1 MQVATHIH
9 VKGAREHNLKNLELR
24 IPRGKMVVIT
34 GPSGSGK
41 SSLAFDTLYAEGYRK
56 YIESLSTQARQVL
69 DQLKRPDVDFI
80 HGLSPVLA
88 IEQRTGGGGPRT
100 TIATATEIAD
110 YAQLLWALAGEQ
122 YCPKD
127 GGRIVQRSLDD
138 NVQRILAECAGERI
152 MLLAPFM
159 RAKPSVLR
167 DELPR
172 LRQRGFQRVRLDGEV
187 KTLEDPKLV
196 PVGVGTKE
204 IEVDLVIDRLV
215 ATVDQRSRIADSLEL
230 AFREGKD
237 RASVLA
243 QRSADAPWRELT
255 LSQSLACEIC
265 GDVFDALTPRHFS
278 FSHREGACPACDGIG
293 RKLKFVPELII
304 ADPEKSVREGAIKPW
319 RIGGKNLIIKHNALL
334 KQLAEQLPF
343 DPDVPWRK
351 LPPET
356 QRVLLFGAGERQ
368 FAFKLRRMRE
378 AKAMPFPGVIADLE
392 ESFRHTDSD
401 GFRARLTTFMISG
414 ECPECHGKRLNR
426 RSAAVVVKAE
436 NRKLETGN
444 PGAALNAQ
452 RLTLNAQRAE
462 PGNADPLAG
471 AAPSAPLGGNGAPA
485 FGRAA
490 TPLAAS
496 DQGGRAATP
505 SFATPTEGG
514 PLAASTEGAE
524 RSQRP
529 TDSQSAIRN
538 PQSLSFPDFMALDV
552 ETAHR
557 FATELVAAHG
567 KNDALR
573 DVVTGIEQRLHFLLE
588 TGLGY
593 LTLDRDYG
601 TLSGGEAQRVRL
613 ATQLGMGLVGVIYVL
628 DEPSI
633 GLHPHDNQK
642 LLDTLVALRDR
653 GNTVLVVE
661 HDEDTMRIADELIE
675 LGPEAG
681 IEGGYLLFQGTP
693 AECGRLS
700 IKQSRTG
707 PFLSRA
713 MSVVRDTK
721 LKEPDGAWLTV
732 REARANNLKGIDVR
746 FPIGLLTCV
755 TGVSGSG
762 KSTLV
767 LDILAAAAGRK
778 LNGAKTIPAK
788 HRHIENLDFFEK
800 LVQVDQDPI
809 GRSPRSNPASYVDL
823 LPLLRDLYAQVPL
836 AKVRGYKASRFS
848 FNVRGGR
855 CERCQGDGVI
865 KLDMQFMPDAYA
877 PCPSC
882 GGRRFNRETLEI
894 LFHGKSIADVLDM
907 TVREAI
913 RLFRNIPRVID
924 KLETLD
930 AVGLGYL
937 TLGQSAT
944 TLSGGEA
951 QRIKLALELSKKQQ
965 GSTLYILD
973 EPTTGLHWV
982 DIQKL
987 MDLLFKLRDAGN
999 TIIVIEHNLDVINL
1013 ADWVIDLGPGGGRHG
1028 GELIF
1033 AGPRTEIETAE
1044 HSLTGQALKKWRE
1057 AGSGAT

>member
-1 MQVATHIH
+1 MQVPTHIH

-24 IPRGKMVVIT
+24 IPRGKLVVVT

-41 SSLAFDTLYAEGYRK
+41 SSLAFDTIYAEGYRK
-56 YIESLSTQARQVL
+56 YIESLSTQARAVL

-88 IEQRTGGGGPRT
+88 IEQRTGGGGPRS

-110 YAQLLWALAGEQ
+110 YAQLLWSLIGQ
-122 YCPKD
+122 QFCPKD
-127 GGRIVQRSLDD
+127 GGRVVQRSLDD
-138 NVQRILAECAGERI
+138 NVQRVLAECAGERV

-159 RAKPSVLR
+159 QAKPSVLR

-172 LRQRGFQRVRLDGEV
+172 LRQRGFQRVRLDGEIHNLDE
-187 KTLEDPKLV
+187 TRSA
-196 PVGVGTKE
+196 PVAGAKE
-204 IEVDLVIDRLV
+204 IAVDLVIDRLV
-215 ATVDQRSRIADSLEL
+215 ATVDQRSRLADSLEL

-237 RASVLA
+237 RAIVLA
-243 QRSADAPWRELT
+243 QKTADAPWRELQ

-265 GDVFDALTPRHFS
+265 GDVFEKLTPRHFS
-278 FSHREGACPACDGIG
+278 FNHREGACPTCDGLG
-293 RKLKFVPELII
+293 RKLKFVPELIV
-304 ADPEKSVREGAIKPW
+304 ADPEKSVSEGAIKPW

-343 DPDVPWRK
+343 DPDVPWKK
-351 LPPET
+351 LPEAT
-356 QRVLLFGAGERQ
+356 RDVLLHGAGERE

-378 AKAMPFPGVIADLE
+378 AKAMRFGGVIADLE
-392 ESFRHTDSD
+392 ESFRNTDSE
-401 GFRARLTTFMISG
+401 GFQARLTTFMIAG
-414 ECPECHGKRLNR
+414 ECPECHGTRLNA
-426 RSAAVVVKAE
+426 RSGAVRVGEK
-436 NRKLETGN
+436 T
-444 PGAALNAQ
+444 
-452 RLTLNAQRAE
+452 
-462 PGNADPLAG
+462 
-471 AAPSAPLGGNGAPA
+471 
-485 FGRAA
+485 F
-490 TPLAAS
+490 
-496 DQGGRAATP
+496 
-505 SFATPTEGG
+505 
-514 PLAASTEGAE
+514 
-524 RSQRP
+524 
-529 TDSQSAIRN
+529 
-538 PQSLSFPDFMALDV
+538 PQFMALDIV
-552 ETAHR
+552 AAHA
-557 FATELVAAHG
+557 FARELVAQHG
-567 KNDALR
+567 NDEAVR
-573 DVVTGIEQRLHFLLE
+573 EVVQGIEQRLHFLLE

-593 LTLDRDYG
+593 LTLERDYA

-661 HDEDTMRIADELIE
+661 HDEDTMRLADELIE

-681 IEGGYLLFQGTP
+681 IEGGQLLFHGSPQDVVK
-693 AECGRLS
+693 LS
-700 IKQSRTG
+700 AKISRTG
-707 PFLSRA
+707 PYLART
-713 MSVVRDTK
+713 MQVERDAK

-732 REARANNLKGIDVR
+732 REARANNLRGIDVK
-746 FPIGLLTCV
+746 FPVGLLTCV

-767 LDILAAAAGRK
+767 NDILAAQAARK
-778 LNGAKTIPAK
+778 LNGAKTLPAK

-800 LVQVDQDPI
+800 LVQVDQEPI

-823 LPLLRDLYAQVPL
+823 LPMLRDLYAQVPL

-894 LFHGKSIADVLDM
+894 LFHGKSIADVLDL

-913 RLFRNIPRVID
+913 KLFRNIPRVMD
-924 KLETLD
+924 KLQTLD

-951 QRIKLALELSKKQQ
+951 QRIKLSLELSKRQQ
-965 GSTLYILD
+965 GGTLYILD
-973 EPTTGLHWV
+973 EPTTGLHWT

-987 MDLLFKLRDAGN
+987 MDLLFKLRDQGN
-999 TIIVIEHNLDVINL
+999 TVIVIEHNLDVINL
-1013 ADWVIDLGPGGGRHG
+1013 ADWIVDLGPGGGRDG
-1028 GELIF
+1028 GDLIY
-1033 AGPRTEIETAE
+1033 AGPRSEIENE
-1044 HSLTGQALKKWRE
+1044 PRSLTGAALKRWRA
-1057 AGSGAT
+1057 AG

>member
-1 MQVATHIH
+1 MQAATHIH

-24 IPRGKMVVIT
+24 IPRGKLVVIT

-41 SSLAFDTLYAEGYRK
+41 SSLAFDTIYAEGYRK
-56 YIESLSTQARQVL
+56 YIESLSASARQVL

-88 IEQRTGGGGPRT
+88 IEQRTGAGGPRS
-100 TIATATEIAD
+100 TIATATEISD
-110 YAQLLWALAGEQ
+110 YAQLLWSLIGEQ

-127 GGRIVQRSLDD
+127 GGRVVQRSLDD
-138 NVQRILAECAGERI
+138 NVQRVLAECAAERV

-187 KTLEDPKLV
+187 KNLDEPNLV
-196 PVGVGTKE
+196 SAKAGVKE
-204 IEVDLVIDRLV
+204 IQVDLVVDRLV
-215 ATVDQRSRIADSLEL
+215 ANIDQRSRLADSLEL

-237 RASVLA
+237 RAIVLA
-243 QRSADAPWRELT
+243 QKSADAPWRELH
-255 LSQSLACEIC
+255 LSQSLSCEIC
-265 GDVFDALTPRHFS
+265 GDVFEKLTPRHFS
-278 FSHREGACPACDGIG
+278 FSHREGACPTCDGLG
-293 RKLKFVPELII
+293 RKMKFVPELIV
-304 ADPEKSVREGAIKPW
+304 ADPEKSVREGALKPW

-343 DPDVPWRK
+343 DPDVPWKK
-351 LPPET
+351 LPEAT
-356 QRVLLFGAGERQ
+356 RNIILYGAGERQ

-378 AKAMPFPGVIADLE
+378 AKASTFAGVIADLE
-392 ESFRHTDSD
+392 ESYRYTDSD
-401 GFRARLTTFMISG
+401 GFRARLTTFMVSG
-414 ECPECHGKRLNR
+414 ECPECRGTRLNA
-426 RSAAVVVKAE
+426 RSGAVVVKAPSS
-436 NRKLETGN
+436 KI
-444 PGAALNAQ
+444 Q
-452 RLTLNAQRAE
+452 D
-462 PGNADPLAG
+462 PGN
-471 AAPSAPLGGNGAPA
+471 
-485 FGRAA
+485 GR
-490 TPLAAS
+490 S
-496 DQGGRAATP
+496 SNSKG
-505 SFATPTEGG
+505 EGG
-514 PLAASTEGAE
+514 AGLT
-524 RSQRP
+524 
-529 TDSQSAIRN
+529 
-538 PQSLSFPDFMALDV
+538 FPEFMALDV
-552 ETAHR
+552 GEAHA
-557 FATELVAAHG
+557 FARQLVADHG
-567 KNDALR
+567 ENVALR
-573 DVVTGIEQRLHFLLE
+573 EVVTGVEQRIHFLLE

-593 LTLDRDYG
+593 LTLERDYG
-601 TLSGGEAQRVRL
+601 TLSGGEGQRVRL
-613 ATQLGMGLVGVIYVL
+613 ATQLGMGLIGVIYVL

-642 LLDTLVALRDR
+642 LLETIVALRDR

-661 HDEDTMRIADELIE
+661 HDEDTMRLADELIE

-681 IEGGYLLFQGTP
+681 TEGGRLLFQGRPEDCMKLP
-693 AECGRLS
+693 AKL
-700 IKQSRTG
+700 SRTG
-707 PFLSRA
+707 PYLARTMGVTREA
-713 MSVVRDTK
+713 K
-721 LKEPDGAWLTV
+721 AKQPDGAFLTV
-732 REARANNLKGIDVR
+732 RDARANNLRGIDVK
-746 FPIGLLTCV
+746 FPVGLLTCV

-767 LDILAAAAGRK
+767 LDILAAQAARK

-800 LVQVDQDPI
+800 LVQVDQEPI

-855 CERCQGDGVI
+855 CERCQGDGAI

-882 GGRRFNRETLEI
+882 GGKRFNRETLEI
-894 LFHGKSIADVLDM
+894 LFHGRSIADVLDM

-913 RLFRNIPRVID
+913 TLFRNIPRVID
-924 KLETLD
+924 KLQTLD

-951 QRIKLALELSKKQQ
+951 QRIKLSLELSKRQQ

-973 EPTTGLHWV
+973 EPTTGLHWT

-987 MDLLFKLRDAGN
+987 MDLLFKLRDQGN
-999 TIIVIEHNLDVINL
+999 TVIVIEHNLDVINL
-1013 ADWVIDLGPGGGRHG
+1013 ADWLIDLGPGGGREG

-1033 AGPRTEIETAE
+1033 TGARKDIEAE
-1044 HSLTGQALKKWRE
+1044 ARSLTGQALKRWRQAE
-1057 AGSGAT
+1057 A

>member
-1 MQVATHIH
+1 MQAPTHIH
-9 VKGAREHNLKNLELR
+9 IKGAREHNLKNLELR
-24 IPRGKMVVIT
+24 IPRGKLVVVT

-41 SSLAFDTLYAEGYRK
+41 SSLAFDTIYAEGYRK

-88 IEQRTGGGGPRT
+88 IEQRTGGGGPRS

-110 YAQLLWALAGEQ
+110 YAQLLWSLLGEQ
-122 YCPKD
+122 FCPKD
-127 GGRIVQRSLDD
+127 GGRVVQRSLDD
-138 NVQRILAECAGERI
+138 NVQRVLAECAGERV
-152 MLLAPFM
+152 MLLAPCM
-159 RAKPSVLR
+159 KAKPSVLR

-172 LRQRGFQRVRLDGEV
+172 LRQRGFQRVRLDGEIHQ
-187 KTLEDPKLV
+187 LDEARNA
-196 PVGVGTKE
+196 PVSGTKE
-204 IEVDLVIDRLV
+204 VAVDLVVDRLV
-215 ATVDQRSRIADSLEL
+215 ATVDQRSRLADSLEL

-237 RASVLA
+237 RAIVLA
-243 QRSADAPWRELT
+243 QKTTEAPWRELH

-265 GDVFDALTPRHFS
+265 GDVFEKLTPRHFS
-278 FSHREGACPACDGIG
+278 FNHRDGACPTCDGLG
-293 RKLKFVPELII
+293 RKLKFVPELIV

-343 DPDVPWRK
+343 DPDTPWKK
-351 LPPET
+351 LSEET
-356 QRVLLFGAGERQ
+356 RHVLLHGAGERQ

-378 AKAMPFPGVIADLE
+378 AKAMPFTGVIGDLE
-392 ESFRHTDSD
+392 DSFRNTDSE
-401 GFRARLTTFMISG
+401 GFQARLTTFMIAG
-414 ECPECHGKRLNR
+414 ECPECHGTRLNA
-426 RSAAVVVKAE
+426 RSGNVRIAVGQVSD
-436 NRKLETGN
+436 LTGSN
-444 PGAALNAQ
+444 DPRTLQPKGQ
-452 RLTLNAQRAE
+452 VTDLTY
-462 PGNADPLAG
+462 
-471 AAPSAPLGGNGAPA
+471 
-485 FGRAA
+485 
-490 TPLAAS
+490 
-496 DQGGRAATP
+496 
-505 SFATPTEGG
+505 
-514 PLAASTEGAE
+514 
-524 RSQRP
+524 
-529 TDSQSAIRN
+529 
-538 PQSLSFPDFMALDV
+538 PQFMAQDV
-552 ETAHR
+552 GTAHA
-557 FATELVAAHG
+557 FAQQLVTQHG
-567 KNDALR
+567 VNEAVR
-573 DVVTGIEQRLHFLLE
+573 EVVQGIEQRLHFLLE

-593 LTLDRDYG
+593 LTLERDYA

-661 HDEDTMRIADELIE
+661 HDEDTMRLADELIE

-681 IEGGYLLFQGTP
+681 IEGGQLLFQGQP
-693 AECGRLS
+693 RDILKLS
-700 IKQSRTG
+700 RKDSRTG
-707 PFLSRA
+707 PYLART
-713 MSVVRDTK
+713 MRVERDAK

-732 REARANNLKGIDVR
+732 REARANNLRGIDAK
-746 FPIGLLTCV
+746 FPVGLLTCV

-767 LDILAAAAGRK
+767 NDILAAQAARK
-778 LNGAKTIPAK
+778 LNGAKSLPAK

-800 LVQVDQDPI
+800 LVQVDQEPI

-823 LPLLRDLYAQVPL
+823 LPMLRDLYAQVPL

-855 CERCQGDGVI
+855 CERCQGDGAI

-913 RLFRNIPRVID
+913 KLFRNIPRVLD
-924 KLETLD
+924 KLQTLD

-951 QRIKLALELSKKQQ
+951 QRIKLSLELSKRQQ
-965 GSTLYILD
+965 GSTLYVLD
-973 EPTTGLHWV
+973 EPTTGLHWT

-999 TIIVIEHNLDVINL
+999 TVIVIEHNLDVINL
-1013 ADWVIDLGPGGGRHG
+1013 ADWIIDLGPGGGRDG
-1028 GELIF
+1028 GDLLF
-1033 AGPRTEIETAE
+1033 AGPRTEIEKETR
-1044 HSLTGQALKKWRE
+1044 SLTGAAVKRWRE
-1057 AGSGAT
+1057 ADAGPQ